1 LLEKIKK
8 RIKNMHQK
16 HAAMVAE
23 NLVLKE
29 KLVAQKNLERE
40 LKEQVRV
47 LESDVETLKL
57 ARAYG
62 DDTKADKGAKAKI
75 NEMVKEIDRCIALL
89 ND

>member
-1 LLEKIKK
+1 
-8 RIKNMHQK
+8 MHQK
-16 HAAMVAE
+16 HTAVVAE

-29 KLVAQKNLERE
+29 KLVGQKNAERE
-40 LKEQVRV
+40 LKEQLRT

-62 DDTKADKGAKAKI
+62 DDSKADKGAKSKI
-75 NEMVKEIDRCIALL
+75 NEMVKEIDKCIALL